1 MPFDITIQRI
11 IPGGRGL
18 GFHEGRPVFVPFS
31 APGDQIRVTSHR
43 DRKSYLEA
51 TRIQILSAAPCRQD
65 PPCIHYGSCGGCD
78 FQHVEV
84 NSQLE
89 VKKGILV
96 DALKRI
102 GKIHYPASQ
111 IGLIPSPPWNYRNR
125 LQIRVSSKTNRHVW
139 GFYRVGSHEIVS
151 LDNCLITL
159 PALWHFLNKV
169 MKWLE
174 NQGICADWC
183 SCIEIFQGDAEQ
195 FLVSFH
201 LKANH
206 DSLEGLGLRPQEWGL
221 AETFPTA
228 SFCFSSAKGQ
238 SILMAGSG
246 FVSKTIGDLT
256 YQVGLDSFFQIND
269 FMLTSLLARA
279 TAGYSGGVALD
290 LYSGVGFF
298 SLALAK
304 TFGHVLAVEVS
315 PAACRDY
322 HRNLEINQVSNC
334 QLFSQEAG
342 TFIRDHESQLKNL
355 DLILLDPPRAGLP
368 VKTVAEVAELMAP
381 EVVYVSCDPST
392 LSRDLGILLKYH
404 YEIASMDILD
414 LFPQTHHLETV
425 ARLHRL

>member
-1 MPFDITIQRI
+1 
-11 IPGGRGL
+11 
-18 GFHEGRPVFVPFS
+18 
-31 APGDQIRVTSHR
+31 
-43 DRKSYLEA
+43 
-51 TRIQILSAAPCRQD
+51 
-65 PPCIHYGSCGGCD
+65 
-78 FQHVEV
+78 
-84 NSQLE
+84 
-89 VKKGILV
+89 
-96 DALKRI
+96 
-102 GKIHYPASQ
+102 
-111 IGLIPSPPWNYRNR
+111 
-125 LQIRVSSKTNRHVW
+125 
-139 GFYRVGSHEIVS
+139 
-151 LDNCLITL
+151 
-159 PALWHFLNKV
+159 
-169 MKWLE
+169 
-174 NQGICADWC
+174 
-183 SCIEIFQGDAEQ
+183 
-195 FLVSFH
+195 
-201 LKANH
+201 
-206 DSLEGLGLRPQEWGL
+206 
-221 AETFPTA
+221 
-228 SFCFSSAKGQ
+228 
-238 SILMAGSG
+238 MAGSG